1 MWLRNSRLQIVF
13 QISSPKVVWQNLL
26 GNYIKFL
33 VKNPK
38 ITRKIAVFTR
48 AAIRS
53 PKIEKILFSRIQ
65 PSETLD
71 YKSFSKFRLR
81 KWRVRNWLGT
91 PLPNS
96 SRILLQYVVDMLSDN
111 FLFSLFFPL
120 SFLLFSFLSFLLFSL
135 FFFCIIAPPAPKIC
149 RCERCSSCI
158 FKIIICNRTSCRT
171 WGSGIIN
178 ETNETKGG
186 VGSIW
191 SS

>member
-71 YKSFSKFRLR
+71 YESFSKFRPR

-91 PLPNS
+91 PVIGIY
-96 SRILLQYVVDMLSDN
+96 SRWNPRKNFYIFQDFLGKKYQFRRKILLKSRFYTN
-111 FLFSLFFPL
+111 FEGY
-120 SFLLFSFLSFLLFSL
+120 SFLESIGKI
-135 FFFCIIAPPAPKIC
+135 FFKDPSRVA
-149 RCERCSSCI
+149 REGGGGRSYSS
-158 FKIIICNRTSCRT
+158 
-171 WGSGIIN
+171 
-178 ETNETKGG
+178 
-186 VGSIW
+186 
-191 SS
+191 

>member
-71 YKSFSKFRLR
+71 YESFPKFRPR
-81 KWRVRNWLGT
+81 KWRVRNWLST
-91 PLPNS
+91 PVARRFWLPFDYFWPLPSVSLLRRPKKFLGIQFFFLQKNPTELTKFLVS
-96 SRILLQYVVDMLSDN
+96 SAGPPRALARGARKFVN
-111 FLFSLFFPL
+111 FLEPV
-120 SFLLFSFLSFLLFSL
+120 
-135 FFFCIIAPPAPKIC
+135 
-149 RCERCSSCI
+149 
-158 FKIIICNRTSCRT
+158 
-171 WGSGIIN
+171 
-178 ETNETKGG
+178 TNKKSQGP
-186 VGSIW
+186 
-191 SS
+191 